1 MTMNS
6 GNCKIGAYSNS
17 PALALPGMA
26 GKLLNTFLP
35 MKEYFQF
42 ELFIRILSCNKAA
55 NPPVWK
61 GLISLCSLVP
71 PLCSPE
77 EGEGGRRKKR
87 ENTEGKK
94 ERKAGSWSCVFLT
107 ALCNYIRSYLK
118 SPPYWTCS
126 SVEKIIYE
134 IRRFCLKQ
142 NLNVSLLLW
151 PNLAKIYINIY
162 LPALQLSWFWWNCQS
177 CVQTITCVSLS
188 DNQHL
193 KAQKWI
199 SFLFA

>member
-1 MTMNS
+1 MNS

-42 ELFIRILSCNKAA
+42 ELFIRILSCNKTAK
-55 NPPVWK
+55 PS
-61 GLISLCSLVP
+61 SLKRIDQFMLLGSTLVHIRR
-71 PLCSPE
+71 
-77 EGEGGRRKKR
+77 GEGGRRKKR
-87 ENTEGKK
+87 ENTEGKR
-94 ERKAGSWSCVFLT
+94 ERKTGSWSCVFLT

-118 SPPYWTCS
+118 SPLYWTCS

-162 LPALQLSWFWWNCQS
+162 LPALQLS
-177 CVQTITCVSLS
+177 
-188 DNQHL
+188 
-193 KAQKWI
+193 
-199 SFLFA
+199 